1 MSAEKRPTRRR
12 AKLPSGRLI
21 VPGLCVSVAALLFW
35 LTVPRAAAGW
45 ILFDSESAL
54 TSLRLGQTVSSI
66 ARERLLARQRSAIG
80 WSNAGGL
87 SIDYGF
93 ALMASEAQST
103 SSKAGS
109 AKKINVAADKA
120 LRKGLSQMPVNAVGW
135 YLLAVLQRRATGNST
150 EAVSAIRM
158 SVFAGPYV
166 PVLAV
171 LRLRLMLRLW
181 PKFSKDE
188 WPMVYR
194 QIQYAWSVAPD
205 DVVEIAVNSRNDWPI
220 RIALALQPTQLQR
233 FEEKLLAAK
242 KKKAAPS
249 K

>member
-1 MSAEKRPTRRR
+1 MSAAKRQTRRR

-21 VPGLCVSVAALLFW
+21 VSGLCVSVAVLLFW
-35 LTVPRAAAGW
+35 LTVPRAVVGW
-45 ILFDSESAL
+45 ILFDSDSAL
-54 TSLRLGQTVSSI
+54 TSLRLGETVPSV
-66 ARERLLARQRSAIG
+66 ARERLLARQRSALA

-93 ALMASEAQST
+93 ALMASEARST
-103 SSKAGS
+103 SGKTGS
-109 AKKINVAADKA
+109 TKKINVAADKA

-135 YLLAVLQRRATGNST
+135 YLLAVLQRGASGNST
-150 EAVSAIRM
+150 KSVSAIRM

-166 PVLAV
+166 PVLAI

-181 PKFSKDE
+181 PTFSKDE

-194 QIQYAWSVAPD
+194 QIQYAWSVAPN
-205 DVVEIAVNSRNDWPI
+205 DVVEIAVNSKNDWPI
-220 RIALALQPTQLQR
+220 RIALALQPKQLQR

-242 KKKAAPS
+242 KKAAPA